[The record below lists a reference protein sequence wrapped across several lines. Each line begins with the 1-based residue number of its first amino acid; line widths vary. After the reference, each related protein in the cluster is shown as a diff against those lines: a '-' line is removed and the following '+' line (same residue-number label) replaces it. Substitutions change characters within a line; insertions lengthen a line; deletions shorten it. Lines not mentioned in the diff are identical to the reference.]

1 MMKPVLILLL
11 LLGIGPGIDSRK
23 PEDCSWENKSKVRKA
38 VKTRGTAV
46 GSSYLNYKDGQ
57 PINLNEWYTLTCSL
71 DAKVPQTIP
80 ADSAIE
86 GAETIR
92 VSLRGYL
99 LAARFER
106 DADHDIQVELGASP
120 DWNTD
125 HVLVELPPGD
135 EFCEAR
141 RELWSILRSDGCKTD
156 ECLVRKP
163 VEVIVTGYVMLGGTS
178 TMPEYC
184 HVPSTRGMRKGEEP
198 SHLVGAWRL
207 QPVFSDK
214 KAWLLRTKKM
224 IHEIRRT
231 QFRGSSLL

>member
-1 MMKPVLILLL
+1 MLKTFIILLL
-11 LLGIGPGIDSRK
+11 LLWMGQAVDSRK

-38 VKTRGTAV
+38 VKTRAASA
-46 GSSYLNYKDGQ
+46 GSSYLNYKAGK
-57 PINLNEWYTLTCSL
+57 PIELNEWYTLTCSL

-80 ADSAIE
+80 AESPIE

-92 VSLRGYL
+92 VALRGYL
-99 LAARFER
+99 LGARFER

-120 DWNTD
+120 NWNTD

-156 ECLVRKP
+156 ECLMRKP
-163 VEVIVTGYVMLGGTS
+163 VEVIVTGYVMLGATS

-198 SHLVGAWRL
+198 SRLVGAWRL
-207 QPVFSDK
+207 QPVFSVK
-214 KAWLLRTKKM
+214 KA
-224 IHEIRRT
+224 
-231 QFRGSSLL
+231 